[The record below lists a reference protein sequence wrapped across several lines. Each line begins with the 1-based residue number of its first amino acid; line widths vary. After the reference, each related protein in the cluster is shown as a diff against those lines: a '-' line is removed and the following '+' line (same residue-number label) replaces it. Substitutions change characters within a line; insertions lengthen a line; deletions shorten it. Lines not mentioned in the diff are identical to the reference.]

1 MSFDIV
7 IPLGPN
13 EITRINEQIQHVKKN
28 VIGYRNIYIISF
40 EPNIIIDGCIIIDER
55 IFEFKIN
62 DISSYFIKY
71 NGKNNRNGWYLQ
83 QLLKLYAGFT
93 IKGILDNYLVIDADV
108 FFLKKT
114 SFLENDKYIF
124 TTSDEYHKPYFTH
137 MNKLHD
143 SFEKSHTKSGI
154 AHHMIFNKNLIKE
167 MFELVEAKYK
177 KRFWVIF
184 IENVEE
190 HKKYPINRVESGASE
205 YELYFNFMIKYHNDK
220 MIIRNLNWSN
230 ISVSDYKNNTYN
242 KNNNYISV
250 CEWIK

>member
-13 EITRINEQIQHVKKN
+13 ELSRINEQIQHVKKN
-28 VIGYRNIYIISF
+28 VVGYRNIYIISV

-62 DISSYFIKY
+62 DIPSYFIKY

-93 IKGILDNYLVIDADV
+93 INGILDNYLVIDADV
-108 FFLKKT
+108 FFLNKI

-124 TTSDEYHKPYFTH
+124 TTSDEYHIPYFTH
-137 MNKLHD
+137 MNKLHE
-143 SFEKSHTKSGI
+143 SFEKNHNKSGI
-154 AHHMIFNKNLIKE
+154 AHHMMYNKNLIKE
-167 MFELVEAKYK
+167 MFQLVENKYNNK
-177 KRFWVIF
+177 FWVIF

-190 HKKYPINRVESGASE
+190 HKKYPINRIESGASE

-220 MIIRNLNWSN
+220 IIIRRLNWSN
-230 ISVSDYKNNTYN
+230 ISVSHYKNNIYDKN
-242 KNNNYISV
+242 KDYVSV
-250 CEWIK
+250 CEWMK